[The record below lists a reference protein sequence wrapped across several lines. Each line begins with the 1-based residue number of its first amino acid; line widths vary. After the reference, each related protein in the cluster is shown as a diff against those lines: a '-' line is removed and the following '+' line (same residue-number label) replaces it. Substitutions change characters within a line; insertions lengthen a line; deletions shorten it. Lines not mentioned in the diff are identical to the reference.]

1 MTAAQAA
8 GAGDAVG
15 GLSSASAAAKVS
27 MPVEMGAIGAGARHE
42 FRMAVQQQCDIA
54 LLHGGGHRPW
64 RG

>member
-15 GLSSASAAAKVS
+15 LEHGERGGQGIDAGEMRAVGAGAGDECR
-27 MPVEMGAIGAGARHE
+27 MPVEQQRDVAALNDRARS
-42 FRMAVQQQCDIA
+42 
-54 LLHGGGHRPW
+54 PW